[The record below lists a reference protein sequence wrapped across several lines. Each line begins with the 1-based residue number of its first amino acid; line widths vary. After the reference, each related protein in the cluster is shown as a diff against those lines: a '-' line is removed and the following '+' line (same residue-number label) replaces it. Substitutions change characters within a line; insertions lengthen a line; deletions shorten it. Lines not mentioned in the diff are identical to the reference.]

1 MAVVMEAFDDCFF
14 DRPAHPCSLTIG
26 QWMLEFRQ
34 MMFDPVD
41 FGNIQ
46 AAIITLNTHDAY
58 VIAQLAK
65 KQLSRPRFLFVNEAQ
80 A

>member
-1 MAVVMEAFDDCFF
+1 
-14 DRPAHPCSLTIG
+14 
-26 QWMLEFRQ
+26 MLEFRQ
-34 MMFDPVD
+34 AMFDPVD

-65 KQLSRPRFLFVNEAQ
+65 KQLSRPRLLFVDET
-80 A
+80 

>member
-1 MAVVMEAFDDCFF
+1 MTAVMEAPDGCFF
-14 DRPAHPCSLTIG
+14 DRRGHPCNLTIG

-34 MMFDPVD
+34 TMFDPVD

-46 AAIITLNTHDAY
+46 AAIITLNTHDAH

-65 KQLSRPRFLFVNEAQ
+65 KPLSRPRFLFVNETQ
-80 A
+80 T